1 MSNVSGTRSSAE
13 CPIFGYPKEISW
25 RVLPTYED
33 VMKYYQYVRL
43 DMKQGRE
50 PSLKAIATVVVI
62 QLENLWKYASIPHL
76 SRKRITG
83 MLRQYR
89 TKMNNLLKSKS
100 KGSKNYKNKL
110 KTMQDSAQKTL
121 FDISACKCSDFKLC
135 NCKRENQVPLAERAF
150 LSDQRSSR
158 CMAIDRVD
166 KATTR
171 ANQKRNERKIARAKQ
186 YLCPSTADE
195 TFAETSIDEVP
206 SASESEES
214 SGEEYDDH
222 GMPPQ
227 AKRKK
232 RNVLDISAL
241 AEACDRT
248 GFSHRTAAFLASSV
262 LQDAGVIT
270 KKDATSV
277 IDKNKVQR
285 ARKKARTNN
294 LASSNTALHL
304 KSLYFDGR
312 RDQTLSQREID
323 GRLHQRTVVEE
334 HITLLNE
341 PQSQY
346 VGHFTTASGSSQ
358 SIFNGMIAHL
368 DSKEISIGEVTAIGC
383 DGTAVNTGRNGGVIK
398 LLEEHLDKPLQWIIC
413 LLHTNELPLRHL
425 MKELDGGTS
434 GPENFAGLVGK
445 RLACCEELDIVDFKA
460 VSATK
465 ITIDESDLSWDQ
477 KYLLSMFN
485 SIRNGSV
492 PTHLALQ
499 KPGLINHSRWLTT
512 ASRILRLYVATSQ
525 PSSVLT
531 DLVQYIMNVYIPVW
545 FSVKKHNNFTEGAR
559 HFFKLL
565 NFSRNLTKRIR
576 DVVNKVLQ
584 RNAFFAHPE
593 NILIAMLFDDE
604 EHVRELG
611 WRRVLKTRISAT
623 TKRRT
628 FIVLKLLLN
637 SQKYYEMIDWQCTAI
652 SEPPVLKRISNVVI
666 ENHIKSR
673 MLPHTSCRKSSK
685 TCD

>member
-1 MSNVSGTRSSAE
+1 
-13 CPIFGYPKEISW
+13 
-25 RVLPTYED
+25 
-33 VMKYYQYVRL
+33 
-43 DMKQGRE
+43 
-50 PSLKAIATVVVI
+50 
-62 QLENLWKYASIPHL
+62 
-76 SRKRITG
+76 
-83 MLRQYR
+83 
-89 TKMNNLLKSKS
+89 
-100 KGSKNYKNKL
+100 
-110 KTMQDSAQKTL
+110 
-121 FDISACKCSDFKLC
+121 
-135 NCKRENQVPLAERAF
+135 
-150 LSDQRSSR
+150 
-158 CMAIDRVD
+158 
-166 KATTR
+166 
-171 ANQKRNERKIARAKQ
+171 
-186 YLCPSTADE
+186 
-195 TFAETSIDEVP
+195 
-206 SASESEES
+206 
-214 SGEEYDDH
+214 
-222 GMPPQ
+222 
-227 AKRKK
+227 
-232 RNVLDISAL
+232 
-241 AEACDRT
+241 
-248 GFSHRTAAFLASSV
+248 
-262 LQDAGVIT
+262 
-270 KKDATSV
+270 
-277 IDKNKVQR
+277 
-285 ARKKARTNN
+285 
-294 LASSNTALHL
+294 
-304 KSLYFDGR
+304 
-312 RDQTLSQREID
+312 
-323 GRLHQRTVVEE
+323 
-334 HITLLNE
+334 
-341 PQSQY
+341 
-346 VGHFTTASGSSQ
+346 
-358 SIFNGMIAHL
+358 MIAHL

-499 KPGLINHSRWLTT
+499 KPGPINHSRWLTT

-545 FSVKKHNNFTEGAR
+545 FSVKKHNNFTEGAS

-565 NFSRNLTKRIR
+565 NFSRNLTKRAKRVR

-604 EHVRELG
+604 EHVRELE
-611 WRRVLKTRISAT
+611 WRQVLKTRISAT
-623 TKRRT
+623 TKRGT
-628 FIVLKLLLN
+628 FIVPKLLLN
-637 SQKYYEMIDWQCTAI
+637 SQKYYEIIDWQCTAI

-673 MLPHTSCRKSSK
+673 MLPQELFPMFPCHTQAVERAVKLVTEASACVVSSSERDAYIIAKLQSRKKIPHFESK
-685 TCD
+685 KDFA

>member
-1 MSNVSGTRSSAE
+1 MIKDQVVAWQLIE
-13 CPIFGYPKEISW
+13 WI
-25 RVLPTYED
+25 
-33 VMKYYQYVRL
+33 
-43 DMKQGRE
+43 KQQRE
-50 PSLKAIATVVVI
+50 QI
-62 QLENLWKYASIPHL
+62 
-76 SRKRITG
+76 
-83 MLRQYR
+83 
-89 TKMNNLLKSKS
+89 
-100 KGSKNYKNKL
+100 
-110 KTMQDSAQKTL
+110 
-121 FDISACKCSDFKLC
+121 
-135 NCKRENQVPLAERAF
+135 
-150 LSDQRSSR
+150 
-158 CMAIDRVD
+158 
-166 KATTR
+166 
-171 ANQKRNERKIARAKQ
+171 RNETERKIARAKQ

-206 SASESEES
+206 SASESKES

-222 GMPPQ
+222 GMSPQ

-248 GFSHRTAAFLASSV
+248 GVSHRAAAFLASSV
-262 LQDAGVIT
+262 IQDAGVIT

-285 ARKKARTNN
+285 ARKKARTSN
-294 LASSNTALHL
+294 LASNNTALHL

-346 VGHFTTASGSSQ
+346 VGHFTAASGSSQ

-368 DSKEISIGEVTAIGC
+368 DLKEISIGEVTAIGC

-465 ITIDESDLSWDQ
+465 ITIDESDLS
-477 KYLLSMFN
+477 
-485 SIRNGSV
+485 
-492 PTHLALQ
+492 
-499 KPGLINHSRWLTT
+499 
-512 ASRILRLYVATSQ
+512 
-525 PSSVLT
+525 
-531 DLVQYIMNVYIPVW
+531 
-545 FSVKKHNNFTEGAR
+545 
-559 HFFKLL
+559 
-565 NFSRNLTKRIR
+565 
-576 DVVNKVLQ
+576 
-584 RNAFFAHPE
+584 
-593 NILIAMLFDDE
+593 
-604 EHVRELG
+604 
-611 WRRVLKTRISAT
+611 
-623 TKRRT
+623 
-628 FIVLKLLLN
+628 
-637 SQKYYEMIDWQCTAI
+637 
-652 SEPPVLKRISNVVI
+652 
-666 ENHIKSR
+666 
-673 MLPHTSCRKSSK
+673 
-685 TCD
+685 